1 MSIKLIKS
9 DIVIDVEKDKHNSS
23 RYHLLLQYPAFTGD
37 RYKTNHTVNS
47 ILMHA
52 FIGMFDEDKTDGLSI
67 QLTGGTDISIKGWSR
82 NDRWEVYLEK
92 VS

>member
-1 MSIKLIKS
+1 M
-9 DIVIDVEKDKHNSS
+9 IDVEKDKHDSS
-23 RYHLLLQYPAFTGD
+23 RYHLLLQYPKFTGD
-37 RYKTNHTVNS
+37 RYKTKRTVNS

-52 FIGMFDEDKTDGLSI
+52 FIGMFDDDKTDGLCI
-67 QLTGGTDISIKGWSR
+67 QLTGTDISINGWSR